1 MANLG
6 MKDILAKIDSVKSAL
21 DRYRPFPEHVVKQLR
36 DYYRIERIIAEVWVE
51 E

>member
-1 MANLG
+1 MITEF
-6 MKDILAKIDSVKSAL
+6 KDIFNKIDSIKSDL

-36 DYYRIERIIAEVWVE
+36 DYYHIERIIAEVWGE